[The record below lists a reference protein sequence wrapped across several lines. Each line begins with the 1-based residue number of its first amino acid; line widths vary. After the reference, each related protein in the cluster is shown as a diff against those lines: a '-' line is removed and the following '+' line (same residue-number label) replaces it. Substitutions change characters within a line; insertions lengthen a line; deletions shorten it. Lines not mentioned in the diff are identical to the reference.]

1 MRRGPVKDRGR
12 ISDKRDM
19 GKKLKIVIEVDPDA
33 REITVKDDAG
43 NERPVKSIV
52 VFGGDAARG
61 ILYLFGWGASADA
74 AWAYKEGFVHAS
86 ECDDAH
92 LKNFY
97 KQCACHLAR
106 CLCPE
111 AFRREVEAEE
121 LLGQWEREDQG
132 QGTWN

>member
-1 MRRGPVKDRGR
+1 
-12 ISDKRDM
+12 M
-19 GKKLKIVIEVDPDA
+19 GKKIKIVIEVDPNA

-52 VFGGDAARG
+52 VFGGDAEQG
-61 ILYLFGWGASADA
+61 IFYLFGWGASADA

-97 KQCACHLAR
+97 KQCACHLVQ

-111 AFRREVEAEE
+111 TFRREVEAEE
-121 LLGQWEREDQG
+121 LQNQWECEDQG